1 MSMKN
6 WQVLLVED
14 EIDGQEVVQGMLD
27 IFGVASDP
35 VGTAEAGLEC
45 LENRDYTAVI
55 VDLHLPKMDGIDF
68 IEVIRDDPKFMN
80 LPCIAVTAYHSTE
93 VKQQALEAGYDAYLP
108 KPLDDTA
115 FIRELER
122 IIESVY

>member
-1 MSMKN
+1 MSMNK
-6 WQVLLVED
+6 WHVLLVED
-14 EIDGQEVVQGMLD
+14 EIDGQEVVAGILD

-35 VGTAEAGLEC
+35 VGTAEEGLER
-45 LENRDYTAVI
+45 LDNKDYTAVI

-68 IEVIRDDPKFMN
+68 IEVVRDDPRFEY
-80 LPCIAVTAYHSTE
+80 LPCIAVTAYHTTE

-122 IIESVY
+122 IIGNA